1 MIYDVSL
8 SRLILTACQSILTK
22 YKRIGLE
29 IFFVLSKIQKSV
41 EVWKSATSVSYS
53 HTQPY

>member
-8 SRLILTACQSILTK
+8 SRLILTACQPILTK